1 MKANENI
8 PSESFYLAVGIL
20 ASKGGYNMKD
30 DEALQRAQRGVTRL
44 GLTWEQIVSPVR
56 RREYVDGRK
65 MVSYFLREQGWTY
78 KAIGRVM
85 SRDHA
90 TAVHHVRS
98 LFWLLETDKDIRRK
112 YTEFMSA

>member
-1 MKANENI
+1 MKANETI

-20 ASKGGYNMKD
+20 AAKGGYTMTE

-56 RREYVDGRK
+56 RRELVDGRK
-65 MVSYFLREQGWTY
+65 MVSYFLRDQGWTY
-78 KAIGRVM
+78 KAIGQVM

-90 TAVHHVRS
+90 TAVHQVRS
-98 LFWLLETDKDIRRK
+98 LFWLLETDTDIRRK